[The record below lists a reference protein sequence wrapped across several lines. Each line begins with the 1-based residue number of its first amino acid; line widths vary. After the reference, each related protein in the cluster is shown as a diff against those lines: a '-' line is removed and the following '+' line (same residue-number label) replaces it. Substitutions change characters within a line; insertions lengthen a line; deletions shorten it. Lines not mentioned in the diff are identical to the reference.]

1 MMTRAQMRRQ
11 LYNNGG
17 ISSLR
22 QSYGVG
28 SWVKEKIR
36 KIIPNEL
43 ADLAVKAA
51 PFVAM
56 IPGYGPAAAG
66 IMRGVGRFDQ
76 RGSIGDALKQ
86 GVGTYAGGKL
96 FNKGMTSAG
105 FRDAGA
111 SGYKEF
117 LNQGTKDSIGGFFKG
132 TEGTPIDGKVKVPG
146 DPNIT
151 PPKTPGIMERTTD
164 KLFSKVP
171 FGDKIPQLVKE
182 QFVVGGIISGGKALY
197 DFIVG
202 GYPEPKPGEDMTEY
216 LEKRKKRVGTQMRT
230 YMDSYLTYDPQYS
243 AMNDEQ
249 RNEFV
254 ARYNKNQGGLMRQ
267 NYQTGGISMTN
278 TMAQNRAINNAQRT
292 KNQGVMQESRD
303 RNRKNYPSY
312 EQAVQAQKEEQNR
325 KAAARRA
332 QYDKMQAMKDPNFQ
346 IDYDKF
352 QDVYNTNLSEKYANP
367 EMQKLLESSRNRYSL
382 ANEFIDD
389 GTGNMIKNTF
399 TNAQGEPI
407 TRFESLAS
415 SLRNSP
421 YFSEYGN
428 TDTDYLGTKQNLESL
443 LGSGNAQTNVFGNTT
458 LGDVL
463 RNRLIDL
470 ESNQRD
476 KFARE
481 NPREYDELMVQTQ
494 PNYAKNVV
502 AFARRPDDFLDNIMG
517 PNQNMSDYLTSVGD
531 IYGLT
536 TDQLFNYSAPKY
548 NEPKPYTYNQ
558 YQAIPPSGQI
568 SPFQAQNMG
577 FNPMT
582 GNISGIMGTG
592 ITEGTSYGS
601 PAGLMKTPMGL
612 MDLGA
617 VSPSTPNPNP
627 DAGLSGQEIA
637 EKYGIPYAS
646 GGRVGQNMG
655 GLMRAGYA
663 MGTPL
668 PNDPTKPINPF
679 GPKPTGPVLPSNDK
693 MADATIS
700 PLMGRIMELMMNE
713 KLTYGKAKE
722 QAESEQR
729 QQPYIDERMGMGPGP
744 ILEAAKGGLMRL
756 NYMIGGEAKQME
768 AGAPPI
774 MYSGNMDPNAQAGLP
789 STPGPIQMAEDGPE
803 FDMRENGGF
812 QPLGR
817 QEGKDDVPAMLAK
830 NEFVMTAD
838 AVRAAG
844 GGSIQKGAQK
854 MYDTMKKLESRVS

>member
-267 NYQTGGISMTN
+267 NYQTGGISMDLVNPDMKKSLAENVQKLSTQPR
-278 TMAQNRAINNAQRT
+278 AQNTDLRDFFTNQATSQAARSMARTAGGYPSFLQMSPENISQARKLTYPQAFALEKQYKYNPNYAGADKTSRLGYLKQGLQSIAGVQKPGSNVGGATPLTRKLVLDAGEKVLPALGKGLTAVASLPAQAALMTLSPTTANADEVGMTAQDFQNLYNSPEEQAAREADKARQVATIDPTPTPDADNNYSGSFQEYLMNREPLGEAMTETEFNQRT
-292 KNQGVMQESRD
+292 NAMPQGSPGQLNPTPTYDPRSAGAIITDGDSKYKINADGSRTLIG
-303 RNRKNYPSY
+303 KIGEATPT
-312 EQAVQAQKEEQNR
+312 QN
-325 KAAARRA
+325 A
-332 QYDKMQAMKDPNFQ
+332 DPKQ
-346 IDYDKF
+346 L
-352 QDVYNTNLSEKYANP
+352 TL
-367 EMQKLLESSRNRYSL
+367 
-382 ANEFIDD
+382 D
-389 GTGNMIKNTF
+389 G
-399 TNAQGEPI
+399 
-407 TRFESLAS
+407 
-415 SLRNSP
+415 
-421 YFSEYGN
+421 
-428 TDTDYLGTKQNLESL
+428 
-443 LGSGNAQTNVFGNTT
+443 VFGNIKIPFY
-458 LGDVL
+458 GDAPGYLDDYVYPGGGDP
-463 RNRLIDL
+463 NSAGNADAKAMV
-470 ESNQRD
+470 D
-476 KFARE
+476 K
-481 NPREYDELMVQTQ
+481 
-494 PNYAKNVV
+494 AK
-502 AFARRPDDFLDNIMG
+502 AL
-517 PNQNMSDYLTSVGD
+517 Y
-531 IYGLT
+531 
-536 TDQLFNYSAPKY
+536 YS
-548 NEPKPYTYNQ
+548 Q
-558 YQAIPPSGQI
+558 
-568 SPFQAQNMG
+568 
-577 FNPMT
+577 
-582 GNISGIMGTG
+582 
-592 ITEGTSYGS
+592 
-601 PAGLMKTPMGL
+601 
-612 MDLGA
+612 
-617 VSPSTPNPNP
+617 
-627 DAGLSGQEIA
+627 
-637 EKYGIPYAS
+637 
-646 GGRVGQNMG
+646 
-655 GLMRAGYA
+655 
-663 MGTPL
+663 
-668 PNDPTKPINPF
+668 
-679 GPKPTGPVLPSNDK
+679 KPT
-693 MADATIS
+693 MADVAGPS
-700 PLMGRIMELMMNE
+700 PDVGTN
-713 KLTYGKAKE
+713 LT
-722 QAESEQR
+722 
-729 QQPYIDERMGMGPGP
+729 
-744 ILEAAKGGLMRL
+744 
-756 NYMIGGEAKQME
+756 
-768 AGAPPI
+768 
-774 MYSGNMDPNAQAGLP
+774 
-789 STPGPIQMAEDGPE
+789 
-803 FDMRENGGF
+803 
-812 QPLGR
+812 
-817 QEGKDDVPAMLAK
+817 
-830 NEFVMTAD
+830 
-838 AVRAAG
+838 
-844 GGSIQKGAQK
+844 
-854 MYDTMKKLESRVS
+854 

>member
-1 MMTRAQMRRQ
+1 MTRAQMRRQ

-132 TEGTPIDGKVKVPG
+132 TEGTPIDGKAKVPG
-146 DPNIT
+146 DPSIT
-151 PPKTPGIMERTTD
+151 PPKDGIMKRTTD

-171 FGDKIPQLVKE
+171 FGDKLNQTVKE
-182 QFVVGGIISGGKALY
+182 QILISGITGGAEYLY
-197 DFIVG
+197 QAFVAD
-202 GYPEPKPGEDMTEY
+202 YPEPKPGEDMTVY
-216 LEKRKKRVGTQMRT
+216 LEERKKRVGTQMRN
-230 YMDSYLTYDPQYS
+230 YMDNYLAYDPQYS
-243 AMNDEQ
+243 AMDDTQ
-249 RNEFV
+249 KNEFV
-254 ARYNKNQGGLMRQ
+254 ARYNKNQ
-267 NYQTGGISMTN
+267 
-278 TMAQNRAINNAQRT
+278 
-292 KNQGVMQESRD
+292 
-303 RNRKNYPSY
+303 
-312 EQAVQAQKEEQNR
+312 
-325 KAAARRA
+325 
-332 QYDKMQAMKDPNFQ
+332 
-346 IDYDKF
+346 
-352 QDVYNTNLSEKYANP
+352 
-367 EMQKLLESSRNRYSL
+367 
-382 ANEFIDD
+382 
-389 GTGNMIKNTF
+389 
-399 TNAQGEPI
+399 
-407 TRFESLAS
+407 
-415 SLRNSP
+415 
-421 YFSEYGN
+421 
-428 TDTDYLGTKQNLESL
+428 
-443 LGSGNAQTNVFGNTT
+443 
-458 LGDVL
+458 
-463 RNRLIDL
+463 
-470 ESNQRD
+470 
-476 KFARE
+476 
-481 NPREYDELMVQTQ
+481 
-494 PNYAKNVV
+494 
-502 AFARRPDDFLDNIMG
+502 
-517 PNQNMSDYLTSVGD
+517 
-531 IYGLT
+531 
-536 TDQLFNYSAPKY
+536 
-548 NEPKPYTYNQ
+548 
-558 YQAIPPSGQI
+558 
-568 SPFQAQNMG
+568 
-577 FNPMT
+577 
-582 GNISGIMGTG
+582 
-592 ITEGTSYGS
+592 
-601 PAGLMKTPMGL
+601 
-612 MDLGA
+612 
-617 VSPSTPNPNP
+617 
-627 DAGLSGQEIA
+627 
-637 EKYGIPYAS
+637 
-646 GGRVGQNMG
+646 G

-693 MADATIS
+693 MADARS
-700 PLMGRIMELMMNE
+700 QLLMQRIEELMDEGLDYN
-713 KLTYGKAKE
+713 AARA
-722 QAESEQR
+722 QAEREVSSKN
-729 QQPYIDERMGMGPGP
+729 M
-744 ILEAAKGGLMRL
+744 GGLMRL

-774 MYSGNMDPNAQAGLP
+774 TYEGNMDPNAQAGLP
-789 STPGPIQMAEDGPE
+789 SVPGPMQMAEDGPE
-803 FDMRENGGF
+803 FDMREEGGF